1 MDALA
6 LALVLAGGRGRRLGA
21 SGPKAGVVLG
31 GKSLLERA
39 LAALAPLAAE
49 CVVVAPD
56 AVPLAPADAVTRFS
70 DPGEGPLTAL
80 VSATAGRS
88 SSLVV
93 WLAADLPFVGT
104 ALLEALEAERRGAPA
119 VAAVASGAL
128 QPMAGWAD
136 RAGIDALAGEHAAG
150 ERSLARALQSI
161 GARLVPAALLPGGEP
176 AFLDVDTPG
185 DLARAERW
193 LSERAP

>member
-1 MDALA
+1 MGP

-21 SGPKAGVVLG
+21 DGPKAGVRLAG
-31 GKSLLERA
+31 QSLLARA

-49 CVVVAPD
+49 RVVVAPD
-56 AVPLAPADAVTRFS
+56 AIPLELTDAVTRFA

-88 SSLVV
+88 SPLVV
-93 WLAADLPFVGT
+93 WLAADLPFAGT
-104 ALLEALEAERRGAPA
+104 ALLEALEARREGAPA

-136 RAGIDALAGEHAAG
+136 RDGIVALAREHAAG
-150 ERSLARALQSI
+150 ERSLSRALQAI
-161 GARLVPAALLPGGEP
+161 GARLVPAASLPGGER
-176 AFLDVDTPG
+176 AFLDVDTPQ
-185 DLARAERW
+185 DLAEAERR
-193 LSERAP
+193 LSERAT